1 MKRTAVLILCLFLL
15 QGILCMGL
23 TWASPPAA
31 SGKKLVV
38 AVVQDPPYSYKNEQ
52 GQWIGL
58 NVELWQLIAKDLKY
72 DFAFREMGFE
82 DTLVALR
89 QGKID
94 LSTAA
99 MFITAER
106 EQQFELTT
114 PFGSTHLAVATLS
127 DKGDHPW
134 LVALKIFF
142 SWGML
147 KILLFLV
154 LVLLVLGALF
164 WMIERKSNP
173 EHFGE
178 GLIKGIGSG
187 IYWVGS
193 TLASGV
199 CFGISLKSVTGR
211 ILGLMWMMICALA
224 LSALIASLSSSL
236 TTIQQGER
244 KFTADKLRGMHLGTE
259 AGGMTAHLIE
269 KMGGRSTFFKEE
281 EEVIKAVLDKK
292 IDGFF
297 YDEVTL
303 HYYAEK
309 PFRGKIS
316 VHSTNLKEIP
326 IGFGLPKNSPLRKPV
341 NVAMLGV
348 LEGPMWESILNRY
361 GLDKNFVAK
370 PILMGREKKT
380 VRRTD

>member
-1 MKRTAVLILCLFLL
+1 MKRTALLILCLFLL

-23 TWASPPAA
+23 TWAIPQAA

-38 AVVQDPPYSYKNEQ
+38 AIVQDPPYSYKNEQ

-72 DFAFREMGFE
+72 DFVFREMGFE

-89 QGKID
+89 QGKVD
-94 LSTAA
+94 LSIAA

-114 PFGSTHLAVATLS
+114 PFGSTHLAVATLP

-142 SWGML
+142 SWGTL

-154 LVLLVLGALF
+154 LALLILGTFF

-211 ILGLMWMMICALA
+211 ILGLMWMLICTLA

-236 TTIQQGER
+236 TAIHQDER
-244 KFTADKLRGMHLGTE
+244 KFTADKLRDMHLGTE
-259 AGGMTAHLIE
+259 AGGMTAHMIE

-281 EEVIKAVLDKK
+281 EDVIKAVLDKK

-316 VHSTNLKEIP
+316 VHSTNLKEMP
-326 IGFGLPKNSPLRKPV
+326 IGLGLPKNSPLRKPV

-370 PILMGREKKT
+370 PILPGREKKT